1 LTIALD
7 ILCGWAVNDL
17 DKSLFEAAIM
27 RCGNA
32 AHGDFQCNNAL
43 GLAKA
48 LKTAPGY
55 AGPKSPKDIADAIIK
70 QVPANNLIESC
81 SAAVS

>member
-1 LTIALD
+1 
-7 ILCGWAVNDL
+7 
-17 DKSLFEAAIM
+17 
-27 RCGNA
+27 
-32 AHGDFQCNNAL
+32 
-43 GLAKA
+43 LAKA